1 MPQKAAYGN
10 AVREEMNMS
19 ERKNTKTADP
29 KMDAANIE
37 LTEQETAEIS
47 GGPTAVESP
56 AKQPHF

>member
-1 MPQKAAYGN
+1 
-10 AVREEMNMS
+10 MS
-19 ERKNTKTADP
+19 ETKNTNPADP
-29 KMDAANIE
+29 KMDAGIE